1 LFKSEAAMQLFSRFI
16 FCLFALSAQAHEG
29 HGIEGT
35 SHYHASDVW
44 GFVMALCI
52 GVFIWWLN
60 GRGK

>member
-1 LFKSEAAMQLFSRFI
+1 MQLFSRFI
-16 FCLFALSAQAHEG
+16 FCFFALSAQAHEG

-35 SHYHASDVW
+35 SHYHASDAW

>member
-1 LFKSEAAMQLFSRFI
+1 MQRFALLLLFF
-16 FCLFALSAQAHEG
+16 FALSAKAHEG
-29 HGIEGT
+29 HGIEGA